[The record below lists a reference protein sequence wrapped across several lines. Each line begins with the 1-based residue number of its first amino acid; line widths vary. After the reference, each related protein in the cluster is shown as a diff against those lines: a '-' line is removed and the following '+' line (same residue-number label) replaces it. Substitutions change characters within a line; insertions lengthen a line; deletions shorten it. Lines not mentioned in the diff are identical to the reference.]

1 LKKIGL
7 TGGIGSGKSYIAK
20 IFEALAVPVFYADD
34 EAKKIL
40 NKPEVLN
47 EVSKAL
53 NESVFDAHSNLAD
66 RKKIA
71 SLVFNAPEKLK
82 LLNQIIHPKVE
93 LAFKSWCEINTTKK
107 YVIKEAAILFESEAY
122 LNLDGV
128 ICVLAPIDL
137 RLKRVAERDQIDE
150 KEIAQR
156 IKNQWTDEQ
165 RIAQSNWLIY
175 NDLQH
180 ELLSQ
185 VLDIHHEISSK

>member
-1 LKKIGL
+1 
-7 TGGIGSGKSYIAK
+7 
-20 IFEALAVPVFYADD
+20 
-34 EAKKIL
+34 
-40 NKPEVLN
+40 VLN

-53 NESVFDAHSNLAD
+53 NENVFDAHSNLAD

-93 LAFKSWCEINTTKK
+93 FAFKSWCEINTTKK

-165 RIAQSNWLIY
+165 RIAQSNWLIN

-185 VLDIHHEISSK
+185 VLLIHHKISTL